1 MLSPLG
7 QAVSIRAVQTFFHGL
22 TNLFRLWSG
31 LVAVVA
37 LAWPSAF
44 DWFSGT
50 MIRVGLGI
58 IMLGMGLTLTLA
70 DFKRVFL
77 VPLSLFGGVG
87 LQFVVMPFLGWGIG
101 HWMNLPRDMAVGL
114 VLVSCCPGE
123 RPRMWSRF
131 LPGRMSR
138 CRSV

>member
-1 MLSPLG
+1 
-7 QAVSIRAVQTFFHGL
+7 
-22 TNLFRLWSG
+22 
-31 LVAVVA
+31 
-37 LAWPSAF
+37 
-44 DWFSGT
+44 

-77 VPLSLFGGVG
+77 VPLALFGGVG

-114 VLVSCCPGE
+114 VLVSCCPGGYGLE
-123 RPRMWSRF
+123 CGRVSRPSE
-131 LPGRMSR
+131 
-138 CRSV
+138 CRVVGQYDGNFNHVGGGADSIVNQVLCRGTSAG